1 MAMLSAGAT
10 AIAVGTASFRDPL
23 AADRI
28 RTELASELS
37 RRGLEALPDRPLAST
52 SS

>member
-1 MAMLSAGAT
+1 MLSAGAT

-23 AADRI
+23 AAERI
-28 RTELASELS
+28 RSELVAELA
-37 RRGLEALPDRPLAST
+37 RRGLGRLPGRSLAST